1 MNKFMKRVVRS
12 SIITS
17 VLLATLGVLLIIES
31 ETTVISISYILG
43 SVLVLFGTIGIIDY
57 IRKLKT
63 ELKSELDL
71 LYATVT
77 IILGVLI
84 ILHPKAIASI
94 IPFVLGLIIIINSST
109 KLNYAFQLKSQAN
122 QLWKSTLV
130 VSIFTTL
137 CGLLLM
143 FNPFTGAVL
152 LTRIVGVIILVYA
165 LLDIISSLI
174 IRKNVI
180 KIQKALDEPTTNEAE
195 VVEEKDKEE

>member
-43 SVLVLFGTIGIIDY
+43 SALVLFGTIGIIDY

-109 KLNYAFQLKSQAN
+109 KLNYAFQLKSQSN

-152 LTRIVGVIILVYA
+152 LTRIVGAIILVYA
-165 LLDIISSLI
+165 LLDIISSLV

-180 KIQKALDEPTTNEAE
+180 KIQKALDESTTNEAE
-195 VVEEKDKEE
+195 VVEEKNKEE

>member
-1 MNKFMKRVVRS
+1 MKRGFTLVE
-12 SIITS
+12 
-17 VLLATLGVLLIIES
+17 LLA
-31 ETTVISISYILG
+31 VI
-43 SVLVLFGTIGIIDY
+43 
-57 IRKLKT
+57 
-63 ELKSELDL
+63 
-71 LYATVT
+71 

-143 FNPFTGAVL
+143 FSPFTGAVL

>member
-43 SVLVLFGTIGIIDY
+43 SALVLFGTIGIIDY

-109 KLNYAFQLKSQAN
+109 KLNYAFQLKSQSN

-165 LLDIISSLI
+165 LLDIISSLV

-180 KIQKALDEPTTNEAE
+180 KIQKALDESTTNEAE
-195 VVEEKDKEE
+195 VVEEKNKEE

>member
-109 KLNYAFQLKSQAN
+109 KLNYAFQLKSQDN

>member
-180 KIQKALDEPTTNEAE
+180 KIQKALDEPTTKEAE